1 MFTDGVVRGSWFRE
15 VGQQLVTR
23 GGRWVTALCP
33 PLRHGYEADPTVTG
47 RRRQVIALRAS
58 EATVGVSV
66 SCVRSGL
73 VFSLLG
79 VGLRVNVSCVRA
91 AAGTCNYRQGMG
103 MDGRGI
109 QHLCCV
115 G

>member
-1 MFTDGVVRGSWFRE
+1 M
-15 VGQQLVTR
+15 
-23 GGRWVTALCP
+23 
-33 PLRHGYEADPTVTG
+33 
-47 RRRQVIALRAS
+47 
-58 EATVGVSV
+58 GVSV